1 MFEED
6 VLDSGDIGNGSSLVS
21 SATGHCVTAG
31 LPFFTGAAFEMNQAS
46 KERHGKDFAVIVLNE
61 AEEAVEFDLS
71 FPSEGFAVKTA
82 IGPRSIQTIL
92 A

>member
-1 MFEED
+1 MFEEGGS
-6 VLDSGDIGNGSSLVS
+6 DSRDIGNGSSLVS
-21 SATGHCVTAG
+21 SATGYCVTAG
-31 LPFFTGAAFEMNQAS
+31 LPFFTGAAFEMNQES
-46 KERHGKDFAVIVLNE
+46 KERHGEDFAVVLLNE

-71 FPSEGFAVKTA
+71 FPSEGFAVKAA

>member
-1 MFEED
+1 MLEEAD
-6 VLDSGDIGNGSSLVS
+6 SDSGNIGNGSSLVS
-21 SATGHCVTAG
+21 SATGQCVTAG

-46 KERHGKDFAVIVLNE
+46 KERYSKDYAVVVLNE
-61 AEEAVEFDLS
+61 AEESVEFDLS